1 MRINA
6 AYKEGL
12 KRILETSDMSRV
24 RQEWRDC
31 VFGRKEVAFYI
42 LPIGR
47 ERAAVC

>member
-31 VFGRKEVAFYI
+31 VFGRRGSVLYFAY
-42 LPIGR
+42 R
-47 ERAAVC
+47 